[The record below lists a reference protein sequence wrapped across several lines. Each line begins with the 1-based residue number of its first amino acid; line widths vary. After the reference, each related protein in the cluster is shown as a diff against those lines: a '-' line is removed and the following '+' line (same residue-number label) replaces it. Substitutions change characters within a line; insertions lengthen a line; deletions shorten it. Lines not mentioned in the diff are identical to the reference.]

1 MADDEETRV
10 GPVLAQQ
17 RDAVDRH
24 RACAA
29 RRGEP
34 IAYANRDDAPGHA
47 EFWLAFSRLTA
58 VLRAISGLDYEIV
71 LINDGSRDDTF
82 GALKALAARDT
93 HCRVISFSRNFGHQ
107 IAITAGMDAALGQA
121 VVVMDADLQDPPE
134 VILQLVAKWKEG
146 YEVVYAVRERRE
158 GETLFKKA
166 SASAFYG
173 MQRRLAEIDQPAEV
187 GDFRL
192 VDRKALDAFLQMR
205 ERNRYVRGMFSWVGF
220 RQTAVPYP
228 RASRAAGESNY
239 TMRRMTR
246 LALDGFVGFST
257 APLRLSLTIGL
268 LLSVGSLLYG
278 IVAIVLKLAGVI
290 SEPGYASLLVS
301 ITFLSGVQLIVI
313 GMVGQYVA
321 RIYDE
326 TRARP
331 LYLVQDAQGFGAVNR
346 PADPAWGPATQDFL
360 ARGQSFPPGPPP
372 ATQDFLAHGQ
382 AYPPGPPS

>member
-1 MADDEETRV
+1 VETVKYSIVIPIFNEEATLPALV
-10 GPVLAQQ
+10 K
-17 RDAVDRH
+17 
-24 RACAA
+24 
-29 RRGEP
+29 
-34 IAYANRDDAPGHA
+34 
-47 EFWLAFSRLTA
+47 RLTGVMA
-58 VLRAISGLDYEIV
+58 ELDGPSEVVLVD
-71 LINDGSRDDTF
+71 DGSKDSSYRLMTAINATDSRF
-82 GALKALAARDT
+82 K
-93 HCRVISFSRNFGHQ
+93 IIQFSRNFGHQ

-220 RQTAVPYP
+220 RQTAVPYT

-326 TRARP
+326 ARARP
-331 LYLVQDAQGFGAVNR
+331 LYLVQDARGFEAVNR
-346 PADPAWGPATQDFL
+346 PADPAWAPATQDFL
-360 ARGQSFPPGPPP
+360 ARGQAFPPGPAP
-372 ATQDFLAHGQ
+372 ASQDFLAHGQ
-382 AYPPGPPS
+382 AFPPGPPS